1 MWNGGVGWSVVV
13 VVELLEA
20 VLGFLTDHVGYAVP
34 VGAVA
39 LIIGGIW
46 YGRELSSILIG
57 AARWLRIASV
67 VGGGLL
73 LAGVAGVATGAL
85 SLDSGVVAQL
95 LELLGSVAE
104 GL

>member
-1 MWNGGVGWSVVV
+1 MV

-20 VLGFLTDHVGYAVP
+20 AVGFLFDQFGIGGVS

-39 LIIGGIW
+39 LLLAGLW
-46 YGRELSSILIG
+46 YSRELSSLLIG
-57 AARWLRIASV
+57 GARWLRIGSV
-67 VGGGLL
+67 
-73 LAGVAGVATGAL
+73 VAGVLAIGAVAGIATGAL

-95 LELLGSVAE
+95 LELLGSLAG